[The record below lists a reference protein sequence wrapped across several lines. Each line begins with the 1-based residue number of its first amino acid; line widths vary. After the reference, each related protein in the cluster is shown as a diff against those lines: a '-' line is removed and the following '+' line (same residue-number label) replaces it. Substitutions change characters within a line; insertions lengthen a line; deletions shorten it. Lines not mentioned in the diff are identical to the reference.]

1 MVNCIEKDEKDIL
14 LNSLKNENEKLKQKN
29 NFLMMK
35 IKNYKILCKLK
46 DYAFEVA
53 ILKIVD
59 NCKFCKFKRFS
70 AECQSC
76 SCKSGMKKYFISFAK
91 KRAKSKIMF

>member
-1 MVNCIEKDEKDIL
+1 MVDYIEKDEKDIL
-14 LNSLKNENEKLKQKN
+14 LRALKNENEKLKQKN
-29 NFLMMK
+29 NFLMMR
-35 IKNYKILCKLK
+35 IKNYKILCKLRE
-46 DYAFEVA
+46 YAFEIA

-70 AECQSC
+70 TKCQTC

-91 KRAKSKIMF
+91 KNAKLKIKF